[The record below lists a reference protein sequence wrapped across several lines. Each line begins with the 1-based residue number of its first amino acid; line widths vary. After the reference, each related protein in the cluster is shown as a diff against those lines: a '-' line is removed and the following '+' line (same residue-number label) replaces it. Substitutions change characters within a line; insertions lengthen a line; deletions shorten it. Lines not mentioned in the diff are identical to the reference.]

1 MAKSNPDRFAEPTI
15 IGTESEARQYVNRT
29 GATQTAPKRESR
41 TTKKFNAEEFLRQEE
56 ENSKAEAEQLRRT
69 EVLMNEYSLPWNI
82 DDGKPPFPGMELN
95 PCAVRWEPA
104 NLEEFIRKHGEEFKR
119 FKKAKLTNQSCN
131 QSSDQSEPQR
141 GKASGTRKPKDMVEQ
156 EHQCT
161 GTTVIPPKKAKSSSK
176 NEAEERPE
184 AMPKDTPPGDSESEH
199 KTVSEDL
206 TTGKQSDIPVED
218 EQTNTVEQSKKSRV
232 SAKMVD
238 ADFDAL
244 RHTYLRIVSLGEKK
258 PVFLPLELRDSLEKL
273 ARVSGVPNLAPSHIV
288 INILKAFFDDNREL
302 INRKLSGEK
311 LSV

>member
-1 MAKSNPDRFAEPTI
+1 
-15 IGTESEARQYVNRT
+15 
-29 GATQTAPKRESR
+29 
-41 TTKKFNAEEFLRQEE
+41 
-56 ENSKAEAEQLRRT
+56 
-69 EVLMNEYSLPWNI
+69 
-82 DDGKPPFPGMELN
+82 
-95 PCAVRWEPA
+95 
-104 NLEEFIRKHGEEFKR
+104 
-119 FKKAKLTNQSCN
+119 
-131 QSSDQSEPQR
+131 
-141 GKASGTRKPKDMVEQ
+141 
-156 EHQCT
+156 
-161 GTTVIPPKKAKSSSK
+161 
-176 NEAEERPE
+176 
-184 AMPKDTPPGDSESEH
+184 MPKDTPPSDSESEH

-218 EQTNTVEQSKKSRV
+218 EQTDTVEQSKKSRV

-311 LSV
+311 LRI